1 MFPLPGSGKTLAYL
15 VPLLQLLA
23 HRPPQRRPPRP
34 GAVVLAPTR
43 ELASQI
49 ATEAMALCREG
60 EMKVACIF
68 GGVPYRSSLED
79 ELNLRQAG
87 QWKMSKKSVCEKEH
101 QYFQE
106 ESHLQMCAFS
116 IAMVDYWRVAD
127 LFSLCFDVWVRSLC
141 QVYSFMRIL
150 IPCSFRNFIDWTRG
164 QGGQEYCGLFVAE
177 SYLSHPHIP
186 TSTCD
191 LKTPSPNFQYHQNK
205 GREHESINTK
215 PCFFGDCKILILRGW
230 DDLRKKR

>member
-1 MFPLPGSGKTLAYL
+1 
-15 VPLLQLLA
+15 
-23 HRPPQRRPPRP
+23 
-34 GAVVLAPTR
+34 
-43 ELASQI
+43 
-49 ATEAMALCREG
+49 
-60 EMKVACIF
+60 
-68 GGVPYRSSLED
+68 
-79 ELNLRQAG
+79 
-87 QWKMSKKSVCEKEH
+87 
-101 QYFQE
+101 
-106 ESHLQMCAFS
+106 MCAFS

-141 QVYSFMRIL
+141 QVYSFMWIL

-230 DDLRKKR
+230 DDLRKKVILWQKDFNFPVFWWFTYMFCIFFHLFSAIFCWV